1 MAPDIFTENGDA
13 RMAEIQRTDLTTVK
27 KVLTSFAL
35 GRMQDSTV
43 QLEAEFGD
51 LLLFMINLADKQGID
66 LLRAGQRQ
74 VERRAK
80 TLPRAVRGS

>member
-1 MAPDIFTENGDA
+1 
-13 RMAEIQRTDLTTVK
+13 MAEIQKTDLTTVK

-80 TLPRAVRGS
+80 TMPRAVRGS

>member
-1 MAPDIFTENGDA
+1 
-13 RMAEIQRTDLTTVK
+13 MAEIQRTDLTTVK

>member
-1 MAPDIFTENGDA
+1 MAG
-13 RMAEIQRTDLTTVK
+13 IQKTDLTTVK
-27 KVLTSFAL
+27 RVLTRFAL
-35 GRMQDSTV
+35 GRTQDSSV

-66 LLRAGQRQ
+66 LIRAGQRQ

-80 TLPRAVRGS
+80 TMPRAVRGS

>member
-1 MAPDIFTENGDA
+1 
-13 RMAEIQRTDLTTVK
+13 MAEIQRTDLTTVK

-80 TLPRAVRGS
+80 TMPRAVRGS

>member
-1 MAPDIFTENGDA
+1 
-13 RMAEIQRTDLTTVK
+13 MAENQKTDLTTVK

-35 GRMQDSTV
+35 GRTQDSTV

-51 LLLFMINLADKQGID
+51 LLLFIINLANKQGID

-80 TLPRAVRGS
+80 TMPRAVRGS

>member
-1 MAPDIFTENGDA
+1 
-13 RMAEIQRTDLTTVK
+13 MAEIQKTDLTTVK

-35 GRMQDSTV
+35 GRTQDSSV

-80 TLPRAVRGS
+80 TMPRAVRGS

>member
-1 MAPDIFTENGDA
+1 
-13 RMAEIQRTDLTTVK
+13 MAEIQKIDLTTVK

-35 GRMQDSTV
+35 GRTQDSTV

-51 LLLFMINLADKQGID
+51 LLLFMISLADKQGID

-74 VERRAK
+74 VERRARSM
-80 TLPRAVRGS
+80 PRAVRGS

>member
-1 MAPDIFTENGDA
+1 MA
-13 RMAEIQRTDLTTVK
+13 RIQKADLTTVK

>member
-1 MAPDIFTENGDA
+1 MAQD
-13 RMAEIQRTDLTTVK
+13 QKTDLTTVK

-35 GRMQDSTV
+35 GRTQDSAV

-66 LLRAGQRQ
+66 LLRAGKRQ
-74 VERRAK
+74 IERRAR
-80 TLPRAVRGS
+80 TQPRAVRGG

>member
-1 MAPDIFTENGDA
+1 
-13 RMAEIQRTDLTTVK
+13 MAENQKTDLTTVK

-35 GRMQDSTV
+35 GRTQDSTV

-51 LLLFMINLADKQGID
+51 LLLFIINLANKQGID

-74 VERRAK
+74 VERRARSM
-80 TLPRAVRGS
+80 PRAVRGS

>member
-1 MAPDIFTENGDA
+1 
-13 RMAEIQRTDLTTVK
+13 MAEIQRTDLTTVK
-27 KVLTSFAL
+27 RVLTSFAR
-35 GRMQDSTV
+35 GRTQDSTV

-80 TLPRAVRGS
+80 TMPRAVRGS

>member
-1 MAPDIFTENGDA
+1 
-13 RMAEIQRTDLTTVK
+13 MAEIQKTDLTTVK

-35 GRMQDSTV
+35 GRTQDSTV

-80 TLPRAVRGS
+80 TMPRAVRSS